1 MASFNRRSF
10 LTTTAAAAAALGFRP
25 AAPQPRTSGRADEP
39 LFKISLA
46 EWSLNR
52 AIFSEKMDHLEFPAF
67 ARDLG
72 IDAVE
77 YVNQFFMD
85 KATDQAYLQE
95 MKQRADDAGVRS
107 LLIMCDRE
115 GALGHPDES
124 ERTQAVENHKKWV
137 DAANFLGC
145 HSVRVNG
152 YTPGVDD
159 FRESMGLVADGLRR
173 LCEYASDAGL
183 NVIIENHGGLSS
195 NGAWLAGVIELADHP
210 LAGTMPDFGNFRI
223 DEDESY
229 DSYFGVMQLM
239 PYAPAVSVKPV
250 VWDAEGNQHPLDYVR
265 MMRIV
270 LDAGYRGYAGIEH
283 GREGEEAASIEEVKV
298 KLEDARAILQDQY
311 SS

>member
-1 MASFNRRSF
+1 MGLLDRRTF
-10 LTTTAAAAAALGFRP
+10 LTTAAAATAGLGFRRAP
-25 AAPQPRTSGRADEP
+25 AVAPAPPRDEP
-39 LFKISLA
+39 LFKVSLA

-52 AIFSEKMDHLEFPAF
+52 AIFSGKMDHLDFVSF
-67 ARDLG
+67 AREQG

-85 KATDQAYLQE
+85 RATDQAYLRE
-95 MKQRADDAGVRS
+95 MRQRADDVGVRS

-124 ERTQAVENHKKWV
+124 ERAQAVENHKKWV
-137 DAANFLGC
+137 DAGAFLGC
-145 HSVRVNG
+145 HSIRVNG
-152 YTPGVDD
+152 YSPGVDD
-159 FRESMGLVADGLRR
+159 FQETMSLVADGLRR
-173 LCEYASDAGL
+173 ICEYADGHGL
-183 NVIIENHGGLSS
+183 NVLIENHGGLSS
-195 NGAWLAGVIELADHP
+195 NGAWLAAVMELTDHP
-210 LAGTMPDFGNFRI
+210 RAGTMPDFGNFRI
-223 DEDESY
+223 SDDASY

-283 GREGEEAASIEEVKV
+283 GREGEEAASIQEVK
-298 KLEDARAILQDQY
+298 KRLEEARDVLQDQF